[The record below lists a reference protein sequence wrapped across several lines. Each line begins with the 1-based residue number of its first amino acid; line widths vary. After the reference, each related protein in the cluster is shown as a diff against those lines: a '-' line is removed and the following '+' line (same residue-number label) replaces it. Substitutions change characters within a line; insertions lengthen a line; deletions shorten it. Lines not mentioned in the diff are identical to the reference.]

1 MCKNCAFIVS
11 LILELILCL
20 SRKALKEN
28 GVIVVKENVTSS
40 GDVEE
45 DKEDASVTRSEDVL
59 LSLLTGPAGLRL
71 VREMKQPRFPKGLF
85 PVRMYALRPRK
96 EENVKEHR
104 ESETMITV
112 ENNN

>member
-1 MCKNCAFIVS
+1 M
-11 LILELILCL
+11 
-20 SRKALKEN
+20 
-28 GVIVVKENVTSS
+28 IVVKENVTSS

-45 DKEDASVTRSEDVL
+45 DKEDASVTRSEEVL

-96 EENVKEHR
+96 EESALEQCTNG
-104 ESETMITV
+104 TMMNF
-112 ENNN
+112 ENNS

>member
-1 MCKNCAFIVS
+1 MRKIFAFS
-11 LILELILCL
+11 FQGN
-20 SRKALKEN
+20 SNRAFRRALKEN
-28 GVIVVKENVTSS
+28 GVIVVKENVTSN

-45 DKEDASVTRSEDVL
+45 DKEDASVTRSENVL

-85 PVRMYALRPRK
+85 PVRMYALRPKK
-96 EENVKEHR
+96 EENTTAMQTI
-104 ESETMITV
+104 SV